1 MSLLDTYRN
10 AVTRKREELAK
21 LSNDLSREQAKL
33 PALQKKIIFANN
45 TLKKT
50 KSQSTAKSKL
60 REIER
65 ANKAIA
71 DINGKC
77 SDLQKKIAKKEK
89 ELATA
94 EKNLRSEEEKQNKKK
109 AAEEGKRMKAQDAQ
123 LNAIER
129 TVEHQA
135 SVQASMRA
143 DIEQLKAIPDKIT
156 VLFMAANPSDT
167 KQLMLDEEVRA
178 IQNNIRLSEY
188 RDSIHFES
196 RWAVRSGDII
206 QAINETKPTI
216 IHFSGHGAESG
227 ELVLLKPD
235 GTKDFVTKEA
245 ITAAISTVSD
255 TVRLVMFNT
264 CFSAAQAV
272 NIVQNVEAAI
282 GMNDSVQDDTAITFA
297 AQLYSSIGFGHSLE
311 KSYKQAIAAIMLA
324 GIPQNDIPQLFHRDG
339 IDPDEIILVNP
350 S

>member
-1 MSLLDTYRN
+1 M
-10 AVTRKREELAK
+10 
-21 LSNDLSREQAKL
+21 
-33 PALQKKIIFANN
+33 
-45 TLKKT
+45 KKT
-50 KSQSTAKSKL
+50 KSQSSAKSKL

-65 ANKAIA
+65 ANKSIA

-109 AAEEGKRMKAQDAQ
+109 AAEEGKRIKAQGAQ

-135 SVQASMRA
+135 SVQASMQA
-143 DIEQLKAIPDKIT
+143 DIEQLKALPDRIT

-178 IQNNIRLSEY
+178 IQKNIRLSEY

-227 ELVLLKPD
+227 ELILLKPD

-245 ITAAISTVSD
+245 ITT
-255 TVRLVMFNT
+255 RRKKL
-264 CFSAAQAV
+264 C
-272 NIVQNVEAAI
+272 
-282 GMNDSVQDDTAITFA
+282 
-297 AQLYSSIGFGHSLE
+297 
-311 KSYKQAIAAIMLA
+311 KKYKNE
-324 GIPQNDIPQLFHRDG
+324 PPW
-339 IDPDEIILVNP
+339 
-350 S
+350 

>member
-21 LSNDLSREQAKL
+21 LSNDLSKEQAKL
-33 PALQKKIIFANN
+33 PSLQKKIISANN

-50 KSQSTAKSKL
+50 KNQSTIKSKL

-65 ANKAIA
+65 ANKSIA
-71 DINGKC
+71 DINGRC

-94 EKNLRSEEEKQNKKK
+94 EKNLRGEEEKQNKKK
-109 AAEEGKRMKAQDAQ
+109 ATEEGKRIKAQDAQ

-129 TVEHQA
+129 TIEHQA
-135 SVQASMRA
+135 SVQASMQA
-143 DIEQLKAIPDKIT
+143 DIEQLKALPDKIT

-206 QAINETKPTI
+206 NETNPTI

-255 TVRLVMFNT
+255 TARLVVFNT

-297 AQLYSSIGFGHSLE
+297 AQLYSSIGFGYSLE
-311 KSYKQAIAAIMLA
+311 KSYRQAIAAIMLA

>member
-10 AVTRKREELAK
+10 TVTRKHDELAK
-21 LSNDLSREQAKL
+21 LNNDLSKEQAKL
-33 PALQKKIIFANN
+33 PSLQKKIISANN

-65 ANKAIA
+65 ANKSIS
-71 DINGKC
+71 DVNEKC
-77 SDLQKKIAKKEK
+77 SNLQKKIAKKEK
-89 ELATA
+89 ELAVA
-94 EKNLRSEEEKQNKKK
+94 EKNLRGEEEKQNKRKIT
-109 AAEEGKRMKAQDAQ
+109 EEGKRIKAQNAQ

-129 TVEHQA
+129 SIEHQA
-135 SVQASMRA
+135 SIQASMQA
-143 DIEQLKAIPDKIT
+143 DIKQLKALPNKIT
-156 VLFMAANPSDT
+156 VLFMAANPNDT
-167 KQLMLDEEVRA
+167 KPLMLDEEVRA
-178 IQNNIRLSEY
+178 IQKNIRLSEY

-206 QAINETKPTI
+206 QAINETNPTI
-216 IHFSGHGAESG
+216 IHFSGHGAKSG

-255 TVRLVMFNT
+255 TVRLVVFNT
-264 CFSAAQAV
+264 CFSASQAV

-282 GMNDSVQDDTAITFA
+282 GMNDSIQDDTARTFA
-297 AQLYSSIGFGHSLE
+297 AQLYSSIGFGYSLE

-324 GIPQNDIPQLFHRDG
+324 GIPQDDIPQLFHRDG
-339 IDPDEIILVNP
+339 IDPNEIVLVEP